1 MVLKK
6 YNYVNKNRMIQILI
20 VPLVDRSCG
29 NYVNQNELLILKK
42 KKLCWIN
49 MYSNINKKKLIK
61 AQKTREL

>member
-42 KKLCWIN
+42 KIYVKSICIQISIKKIN
-49 MYSNINKKKLIK
+49 
-61 AQKTREL
+61 

>member
-20 VPLVDRSCG
+20 VPLVDKSCG

-42 KKLCWIN
+42 KNYVESICIQISIKKIN
-49 MYSNINKKKLIK
+49 
-61 AQKTREL
+61 

>member
-29 NYVNQNELLILKK
+29 NYVNQNELLFLKK
-42 KKLCWIN
+42 KNYVESICIQISIKKIN
-49 MYSNINKKKLIK
+49 
-61 AQKTREL
+61 